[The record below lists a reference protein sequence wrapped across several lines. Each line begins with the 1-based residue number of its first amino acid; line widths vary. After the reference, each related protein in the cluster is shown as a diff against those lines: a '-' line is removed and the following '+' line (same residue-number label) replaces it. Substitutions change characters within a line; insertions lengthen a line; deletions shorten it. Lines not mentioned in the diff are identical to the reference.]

1 MPSRNVDL
9 DKYRLRRFV
18 ELLIDMDEVE
28 THAEAVPLT
37 RLSTIIEG
45 TDKAVLFKRAGP
57 EQVEIVAKTAGSPRR
72 LAAAFEVSEGK
83 LHDEYFRRLANP
95 QPVVEVPSGE
105 APVHEVKITGKDVDL
120 TKLPFHPQHAYDGS
134 CYLSSAIDYTVD
146 PATGRRNVGCRRLS
160 LRNRYETR
168 PISSAFTRH
177 PWHAANACRSPLR
190 SARIRSISLPRRRG
204 RAVTSWH

>member
-72 LAAAFEVSEGK
+72 LAAAFEVSEDK

-95 QPVVEVPSGE
+95 QPVVEVASGE
-105 APVHEVKITGKDVDL
+105 APVPV
-120 TKLPFHPQHAYDGS
+120 LPP
-134 CYLSSAIDYTVD
+134 
-146 PATGRRNVGCRRLS
+146 
-160 LRNRYETR
+160 
-168 PISSAFTRH
+168 
-177 PWHAANACRSPLR
+177 
-190 SARIRSISLPRRRG
+190 
-204 RAVTSWH
+204 

>member
-18 ELLIDMDEVE
+18 ERLIDMDEVE

-72 LAAAFEVSEGK
+72 LVAAFEVSG
-83 LHDEYFRRLANP
+83 
-95 QPVVEVPSGE
+95 
-105 APVHEVKITGKDVDL
+105 
-120 TKLPFHPQHAYDGS
+120 
-134 CYLSSAIDYTVD
+134 SSASLSCSI
-146 PATGRRNVGCRRLS
+146 PRAAGRTIEGRGG
-160 LRNRYETR
+160 
-168 PISSAFTRH
+168 SA
-177 PWHAANACRSPLR
+177 
-190 SARIRSISLPRRRG
+190 G
-204 RAVTSWH
+204 

>member
-95 QPVVEVPSGE
+95 
-105 APVHEVKITGKDVDL
+105 
-120 TKLPFHPQHAYDGS
+120 
-134 CYLSSAIDYTVD
+134 
-146 PATGRRNVGCRRLS
+146 
-160 LRNRYETR
+160 
-168 PISSAFTRH
+168 
-177 PWHAANACRSPLR
+177 
-190 SARIRSISLPRRRG
+190 
-204 RAVTSWH
+204 